1 MSDTVKKQVAA
12 NAAASGAKKAA
23 EAAKAATGW
32 KKWLYG
38 VLAVVLG
45 AAAYFLS
52 ACGEL
57 TAEQVQAVHGM
68 YHAVTGEPC
77 IFGGGEK

>member
-12 NAAASGAKKAA
+12 SAAASGAKKAA

-38 VLAVVLG
+38 ALAVVLG

-52 ACGEL
+52 GCGEL
-57 TAEQVQAVHGM
+57 TPEQVQAVHGV
-68 YHAVTGEPC
+68 YHDLTGEPC

>member
-12 NAAASGAKKAA
+12 KAAASGAKKAA
-23 EAAKAATGW
+23 EAAKAASGW

-52 ACGEL
+52 ACGQV
-57 TAEQVQAVHGM
+57 TPEQVQAVHGV
-68 YHAVTGEPC
+68 YHELTGKPC
-77 IFGGGEK
+77 IFGGEK